1 MRLTVERVEEMIK
14 YGYYG
19 QISLMHGVDGLVFV
33 YDDEKKAEGEEV
45 EEHGSEFIN
54 KLENGEDIAIKCMEV
69 AETRK
74 AVKVEAVNTSAV
86 SAGTF
91 RQQENGQQKTVLEV
105 IEKSIM
111 VGKTPAIDGLCM
123 TEFTA
128 ISDLV
133 SPRRDEHYY
142 DSKSSHQLYPSI
154 VNEVEENGILS
165 DQRNFGYELEECLEN
180 AVVDNKESLLV
191 GDTGLTDMQSSS
203 SQQWLF
209 GDRLSLD
216 DNDMDDKIIV
226 GHELK
231 ATALPFAFQSVDYVA
246 FKKLRGWG
254 IFGRF
259 KAYFNAQTKHCR
271 RDDPRR
277 TFTMIVRSSTISSV
291 ESKALIS

>member
-1 MRLTVERVEEMIK
+1 MKCIESQPERVSIENNLLVELKNRRNEWADQYEVESDLLLMVMGYWVERIKTENHVPLTIFHAEMRLTVERDEEMIK

-33 YDDEKKAEGEEV
+33 YDDEKAEGEEV

-128 ISDLV
+128 
-133 SPRRDEHYY
+133 
-142 DSKSSHQLYPSI
+142 
-154 VNEVEENGILS
+154 G
-165 DQRNFGYELEECLEN
+165 F
-180 AVVDNKESLLV
+180 
-191 GDTGLTDMQSSS
+191 
-203 SQQWLF
+203 
-209 GDRLSLD
+209 
-216 DNDMDDKIIV
+216 
-226 GHELK
+226 
-231 ATALPFAFQSVDYVA
+231 
-246 FKKLRGWG
+246 
-254 IFGRF
+254 
-259 KAYFNAQTKHCR
+259 
-271 RDDPRR
+271 
-277 TFTMIVRSSTISSV
+277 
-291 ESKALIS
+291 SKAG